1 MPQKYGQCDAALVEH
16 HHFRA
21 LSETAKLLCL
31 FLRITPRNN
40 AIGCFYYPVS
50 QIADDLNTSL
60 EGTSKGLHELSGRA
74 FAMYCE
80 TTRWVWIPKYL
91 EHFPVRGKNSG
102 KHALDV
108 METIPADFSYL
119 SLLVDVFGANH
130 DFGKD
135 EQGRAL
141 EGAWAKIRR
150 GFQGASK
157 GLEPRVRALS
167 ASTTT
172 TTTAEY
178 PYGEGEGTEAEVT
191 PPRPSVHVPAHEGDG
206 THG

>member
-1 MPQKYGQCDAALVEH
+1 MSQKYGQCDAALVEH

-40 AIGCFYYPVS
+40 AIGCFYYPVP
-50 QIADDLNTSL
+50 QIADDLNTPV
-60 EGTSKGLHELSGRA
+60 EGASKGLHELAGRS

-108 METIPADFSYL
+108 MGKIPAEFSYL
-119 SLLVDVFGANH
+119 SSLVSVFEVNH
-130 DFGKD
+130 DFGNND
-135 EQGRAL
+135 DGRAL
-141 EGAWAKIRR
+141 EGAWQKIRR
-150 GFQGASK
+150 GFEGGSK
-157 GLEPRVRALS
+157 GVEPRARALS
-167 ASTTT
+167 ATTTATTT
-172 TTTAEY
+172 TED
-178 PYGEGEGTEAEVT
+178 PNEEGICTGVGLT
-191 PPRPSVHVPAHEGDG
+191 PLRARGDG

>member
-1 MPQKYGQCDAALVEH
+1 MAQKYGQCDSALVEH

-50 QIADDLNTSL
+50 QISDDLNTPF
-60 EGTSKGLHELSGRA
+60 EGALKGLHELEERA

-91 EHFPVRGKNSG
+91 EHFPVKGKNSG

-108 METIPADFSYL
+108 LETIPAEFSYL
-119 SLLVDVFGANH
+119 LPLVSVFEANH
-130 DFGKD
+130 DFGD
-135 EQGRAL
+135 NDDGRAL
-141 EGAWAKIRR
+141 EGAWANIRR
-150 GFQGASK
+150 GFEGGSK
-157 GLEPRVRALS
+157 GVEPRARALS
-167 ASTTT
+167 TTDSTPTTDSTTKIFNQGG
-172 TTTAEY
+172 AELN
-178 PYGEGEGTEAEVT
+178 PGTD
-191 PPRPSVHVPAHEGDG
+191 PRTHAHARRDG